1 MLPALN
7 CNVNIFNTFLNLRPV
22 RDEQV
27 WLFWESFLSYFEN
40 IELRLMP
47 CIFYFALVIQR
58 LFCILF
64 LSLLDSYTIPTKDVI
79 VMAAYLHNSKA

>member
-7 CNVNIFNTFLNLRPV
+7 CDVNIFNTFLNLRPV

-40 IELRLMP
+40 IELRLIP
-47 CIFYFALVIQR
+47 CIFYFAVVITEIILYSFFIIIR
-58 LFCILF
+58 FLYHTNERCDRDGSLF
-64 LSLLDSYTIPTKDVI
+64 
-79 VMAAYLHNSKA
+79 A